1 MTENTIKQKTPFFRF
16 FEIWFQNFWML
27 VPISFVCSVISMLL
41 IPHGLS
47 QAGITNVTRN
57 IARDKHSF
65 GISDFFDT
73 NWMGRTKATV
83 PAINVIEKKD
93 EYKVQVAA
101 PGMTKDDFRIHL
113 DEAGDLVITMEKCC
127 NCDDKE
133 KECKKG
139 EECKEK
145 CRRFRLECKFL
156 RREFSYA
163 KFEQTLVLPEDVD
176 KAHIKA
182 KVKHGVLH
190 IKLPRKVAEEKP
202 QVQQI
207 ITIE

>member
-1 MTENTIKQKTPFFRF
+1 MTPMKRMYRQD
-16 FEIWFQNFWML
+16 W
-27 VPISFVCSVISMLL
+27 VPSIF
-41 IPHGLS
+41 
-47 QAGITNVTRN
+47 
-57 IARDKHSF
+57 
-65 GISDFFDT
+65 SDFFDT
-73 NWMGRTKATV
+73 NWMGRTKATA

-127 NCDDKE
+127 DCDEKDG
-133 KECKKG
+133 KECKDTKG
-139 EECKEK
+139 ECKDIECCDEK
-145 CRRFRLECKFL
+145 ECKFL

-163 KFEQTLVLPEDVD
+163 KFEQTLVLPDDVD

-190 IKLPRKVAEEKP
+190 IKLPRKTTEEKP
-202 QVQQI
+202 QMQQNI
-207 ITIE
+207 AIE